1 MTTQASRADLEQLKG
16 ITPKLIRF
24 FEQLFVEGQSTK
36 ASVAGAVESTGAL
49 QNATVLTLSSNAA
62 FTNERVLSLSSAFT
76 VVDTG
81 PGGELQ
87 ISLGGTVGLNGG
99 FSCTFNLAA
108 DTNLDLPTL
117 GRVPSSADGP
127 YADDT
132 AAAAAGVAIGEWYAK
147 TGGTVV
153 WRQV

>member
-1 MTTQASRADLEQLKG
+1 MTTSATRADLEQIKG

-36 ASVAGAVESTGAL
+36 ATAEGAVSSTGAL

-62 FTNERVLSLSSAFT
+62 LANERVLRLSPAFV

-87 ISLGGTVGLNGG
+87 VSISGTVTLNGG

-108 DTNLDLPTL
+108 DTNLDLPTT
-117 GRVPSSADGP
+117 GRVPSSSDGP
-127 YADDT
+127 YADDA
-132 AAAAAGVAIGEWYAK
+132 AAAAAGVQVGAWYAK
-147 TGGTVV
+147 TGGTVA
-153 WRQV
+153 WRVA